1 MEFHLAADAMAPL
14 LARHRVTT
22 AANCAGTPTAEAL
35 ALLTSEL
42 VSNAIRHA
50 PVPPTQDVVVR
61 FRDGDSLRVEV
72 LDGGAG
78 FVAPAERPPGQPGG
92 GWGLHIVDQLA
103 AAWGVEAEGT
113 WNKVW
118 FELDR

>member
-1 MEFHLAADAMAPL
+1 MEFHLAADSTAPL
-14 LARHRVTT
+14 VARHRVTT
-22 AANCAGTPTAEAL
+22 AADCAGTSTAEAL

-42 VSNAIRHA
+42 VSNAIMH
-50 PVPPTQDVVVR
+50 PVPPTQDVVLR

-72 LDGGAG
+72 LDGGGG
-78 FVAPAERPPGQPGG
+78 FVPPAEGPPGRPGG
-92 GWGLHIVDQLA
+92 LGLHIVDQLA

-113 WNKVW
+113 RTKVW